1 MLSYLMLE
9 NQVITARVTL
19 ENLSELCENPLKG
32 TKRWRQLKG
41 RTPKA
46 MELEQK
52 VWAIQV
58 FIDQKED
65 QATEKDI
72 ILDEVNQALAFT
84 IHLTLCNIEKI
95 KKISIEL

>member
-9 NQVITARVTL
+9 NQLITTRVTL

-41 RTPKA
+41 HTPKA

-72 ILDEVNQALAFT
+72 ILDEVKSSSSILPS
-84 IHLTLCNIEKI
+84 
-95 KKISIEL
+95 ISLRATSKRSV